1 MTFPIS
7 TPRRQRGKPKSMPPL
22 EGFVEL
28 GAIAYGRAT
37 IRDRVLRAWDDFL
50 RVADGV
56 DMAAKSRLPGWRA
69 HEICVHLGAWPE
81 YQLVNGVLAA
91 AREVLKGSPSGPPPD
106 PDDVNAGVVG
116 AHRDAGRDEV
126 MSALHLAREQA
137 AAYLEGDEPRELDE
151 VPVVSTV
158 GPLPTLTILHAQI
171 YELAVHGLDLH
182 ALGGPAPGPSLL
194 DSGLAALT
202 DAAGALAARVGIA
215 STAGI
220 GSEVGSW
227 AFHSDSHGWQIGRWG
242 NDSRNV
248 RNVSSAGSH
257 DFAGKLPVRVHAPA
271 AMLLEA
277 SAGRISPLKAV
288 LTRRLKVQGLPGL
301 LRLAPIVETVPGIPG
316 GAALRVA
323 AKGLAGAGGALGRL
337 TRH

>member
-1 MTFPIS
+1 
-7 TPRRQRGKPKSMPPL
+7 MPPL
-22 EGFVEL
+22 EGFVDL

-37 IRDRVLRAWDDFL
+37 IRERVVRAWDDFL

-81 YQLVNGVLAA
+81 HQPVNGVLAA
-91 AREVLKGSPSGPPPD
+91 AREVLRGVPAGLPPD
-106 PDDVNAGVVG
+106 PDDVNSSVITR
-116 AHRDAGRDEV
+116 HRNASRDDV
-126 MSALHLAREQA
+126 MSALHLARKQA
-137 AAYLEGDEPRELDE
+137 ADYLDGDEPHELDL

-227 AFHSDSHGWQIGRWG
+227 AFHSGSEGWQIGRWG
-242 NDSRNV
+242 EGRASPKSAR
-248 RNVSSAGSH
+248 SAGSAGSH

-288 LTRRLKVQGLPGL
+288 VTRRLKVHGLPGL
-301 LRLAPIVETVPGIPG
+301 LGLAPIVETVPGIPG

-323 AKGLAGAGGALGRL
+323 ARGLAGAGGALSRL
-337 TRH
+337 TGH

>member
-1 MTFPIS
+1 
-7 TPRRQRGKPKSMPPL
+7 
-22 EGFVEL
+22 VEF
-28 GAIAYGRAT
+28 GAIAYGRAA
-37 IRDRVLRAWDDFL
+37 IRERVVQAWDDFL

-56 DMAAKSRLPGWRA
+56 DLAARSRLPGWRA
-69 HEICVHLGAWPE
+69 HEICVHLGSWPE
-81 YQLVNGVLAA
+81 HQPVNGVLAA
-91 AREVLKGSPSGPPPD
+91 ARAVLGGSTPGDPPD
-106 PDDVNAGVVG
+106 PDDVNSSVVTT
-116 AHRDAGRDEV
+116 HRDASRAEV
-126 MSALHLAREQA
+126 MGALHRAREQA
-137 AAYLEGDEPRELDE
+137 ATYLDGDQPHELDE

-182 ALGGPAPGPSLL
+182 ALGGPAPGPNLL

-227 AFHSDSHGWQIGRWG
+227 AFRSGTNGWQIGRWG
-242 NDSRNV
+242 ES
-248 RNVSSAGSH
+248 GSERASGTGGP
-257 DFAGKLPVRVHAPA
+257 DFAGKLPVRVQAPA
-271 AMLLEA
+271 AMLLDA
-277 SAGRISPLKAV
+277 SAGRINPLKAV
-288 LTRRLKVQGLPGL
+288 VTRRLKVHGLPGL
-301 LRLAPIVETVPGIPG
+301 LGLAPIVETVPGIPG

>member
-1 MTFPIS
+1 M
-7 TPRRQRGKPKSMPPL
+7 
-22 EGFVEL
+22 EL
-28 GAIAYGRAT
+28 GAIAYGRAA
-37 IRDRVLRAWDDFL
+37 IRDRVVRAWDDFL

-56 DMAAKSRLPGWRA
+56 DMTARSRLPGWRA

-81 YQLVNGVLAA
+81 HQPVNGVLAA
-91 AREVLKGSPSGPPPD
+91 AREVLRGTPPGPPPD
-106 PDDVNAGVVG
+106 PDDVNSGVITT
-116 AHRDAGRDEV
+116 HRQASRDDV
-126 MSALHLAREQA
+126 MSALRLARKQA
-137 AAYLEGDEPRELDE
+137 ADYLEGDEPHELDQ

-194 DSGLAALT
+194 DGGLAALT

-227 AFHSDSHGWQIGRWG
+227 AFHSGSEGWRIGRWG
-242 NDSRNV
+242 EGSRQDV
-248 RNVSSAGSH
+248 GSP

-277 SAGRISPLKAV
+277 SAGRINPLKAV
-288 LTRRLKVQGLPGL
+288 VTRRLKVHGLPGL
-301 LRLAPIVETVPGIPG
+301 LGLAPIVETVPGIPG
-316 GAALRVA
+316 GPALRVA
-323 AKGLAGAGGALGRL
+323 AKGLASAGGALGRL

>member
-1 MTFPIS
+1 MEF
-7 TPRRQRGKPKSMPPL
+7 
-22 EGFVEL
+22 

-37 IRDRVLRAWDDFL
+37 IRGRVVQAWDDFL
-50 RVADGV
+50 RVAEAV
-56 DMAAKSRLPGWRA
+56 DMAAPSRLPGWRA

-81 YQLVNGVLAA
+81 HQPVNGVLAA
-91 AREVLKGSPSGPPPD
+91 ARAVLQGTPPGPPPD
-106 PDDVNAGVVG
+106 PDDVNSSVIRR
-116 AHRDAGRDEV
+116 HREATRDEV
-126 MSALHLAREQA
+126 ISALHLAREQA
-137 AAYLEGDEPRELDE
+137 ADYLEGDEARELDQ

-227 AFHSDSHGWQIGRWG
+227 AFHSSPEGWQIGRWG
-242 NDSRNV
+242 ESR
-248 RNVSSAGSH
+248 RSAASH

-271 AMLLEA
+271 ATLLEA

-288 LTRRLKVQGLPGL
+288 VTRRLKVHGLPGL
-301 LRLAPIVETVPGIPG
+301 LGLAPIVETVPGIPG
-316 GAALRVA
+316 GPALRVA
-323 AKGLAGAGGALGRL
+323 AKGLASAGGALGRL

>member
-1 MTFPIS
+1 M
-7 TPRRQRGKPKSMPPL
+7 
-22 EGFVEL
+22 EL
-28 GAIAYGRAT
+28 GAIAYGRAA
-37 IRDRVLRAWDDFL
+37 IRERVVRAWDDFL

-56 DMAAKSRLPGWRA
+56 DMAAGSRLPGWRA
-69 HEICVHLGAWPE
+69 QEICVHLGAWPE
-81 YQLVNGVLAA
+81 HQPVNGVLAA
-91 AREVLKGSPSGPPPD
+91 ARQVLEGTPPGPPPD
-106 PDDVNAGVVG
+106 PDEVNSGVVSR
-116 AHRDAGRDEV
+116 HRDATRKEV
-126 MSALHLAREQA
+126 LGALALARQQA
-137 AAYLEGDEPRELDE
+137 ADYLAGDEPHELDQ

-182 ALGGPAPGPSLL
+182 ALGGPAPRPGLL
-194 DSGLAALT
+194 DGGLAALT

-227 AFHSDSHGWQIGRWG
+227 AFHSSTDGWQIGRWG
-242 NDSRNV
+242 ENQKR
-248 RNVSSAGSH
+248 VSSGGSH

-277 SAGRISPLKAV
+277 SAGRINPLKAV
-288 LTRRLKVQGLPGL
+288 LTRRLKVHGLPGL
-301 LRLAPIVETVPGIPG
+301 LGLAPIVETVPGIPG
-316 GAALRVA
+316 GPALRVA
-323 AKGLAGAGGALGRL
+323 AKGLASAGGALGRL

>member
-1 MTFPIS
+1 
-7 TPRRQRGKPKSMPPL
+7 MPPL
-22 EGFVEL
+22 EGFVEF

-37 IRDRVLRAWDDFL
+37 IRDRVVRAWDDFL

-56 DMAAKSRLPGWRA
+56 DMSAKSRLPGWRA

-81 YQLVNGVLAA
+81 HQPVNGVLAA
-91 AREVLKGSPSGPPPD
+91 AREVLRGTPPGPAPD
-106 PDDVNAGVVG
+106 PDDVNTSVITT
-116 AHRDAGRDEV
+116 HRQASRDDV
-126 MSALHLAREQA
+126 MAALRLARQQA
-137 AAYLEGDEPRELDE
+137 ADYLEGDEPHELDQ

-182 ALGGPAPGPSLL
+182 ALGGPAPGPGLL

-202 DAAGALAARVGIA
+202 DAAGALAARVGIT

-227 AFHSDSHGWQIGRWG
+227 AFHSGRDGWQIGRWG
-242 NDSRNV
+242 EGHRGV
-248 RNVSSAGSH
+248 GSAGSH
-257 DFAGKLPVRVHAPA
+257 DFAGKLPVRVQAPA
-271 AMLLEA
+271 ATLLEA

-288 LTRRLKVQGLPGL
+288 VTRRLKVHGLPGL
-301 LRLAPIVETVPGIPG
+301 LGLAPIVETVPGIPG

-323 AKGLAGAGGALGRL
+323 ARGLAGAGGALSLL

>member
-1 MTFPIS
+1 MEF
-7 TPRRQRGKPKSMPPL
+7 
-22 EGFVEL
+22 

-37 IRDRVLRAWDDFL
+37 IRDRVVRAWDDFL
-50 RVADGV
+50 RVAGDV

-81 YQLVNGVLAA
+81 HQPVNGVLAA
-91 AREVLKGSPSGPPPD
+91 ARDVLRGTPPGPAPD
-106 PDDVNAGVVG
+106 PDDVNSSVITTHRG
-116 AHRDAGRDEV
+116 ASRDDV
-126 MSALHLAREQA
+126 MSALHLARQQA
-137 AAYLEGDEPRELDE
+137 ADYLEGDEPHELDQ

-215 STAGI
+215 SIAGI

-227 AFHSDSHGWQIGRWG
+227 AFSSDSDGWQIGRWG
-242 NDSRNV
+242 EGRRSV
-248 RNVSSAGSH
+248 GSH

-288 LTRRLKVQGLPGL
+288 VTRRLKVHGLPGL
-301 LRLAPIVETVPGIPG
+301 LGLAPIVETVPGIPG

>member
-1 MTFPIS
+1 
-7 TPRRQRGKPKSMPPL
+7 MPPL

-37 IRDRVLRAWDDFL
+37 IRDRVVRAWDDFL

-81 YQLVNGVLAA
+81 HQPVNGVLAA
-91 AREVLKGSPSGPPPD
+91 AREVLRGTPAGPPPD
-106 PDDVNAGVVG
+106 PDDVNTSVITT
-116 AHRDAGRDEV
+116 HRHASRDDV
-126 MSALHLAREQA
+126 MSALRLARQQA
-137 AAYLEGDEPRELDE
+137 AAYLEGDEPHELDQ

-158 GPLPTLTILHAQI
+158 GPLPALTILHAQI

-182 ALGGPAPGPSLL
+182 ALGGPAPGASLL

-202 DAAGALAARVGIA
+202 DAAGALAARVGIE

-227 AFHSDSHGWQIGRWG
+227 AFHSSSEGWQIGRWG
-242 NDSRNV
+242 ERRENRRS
-248 RNVSSAGSH
+248 VSSVGGGSH
-257 DFAGKLPVRVHAPA
+257 DFAGRLPVRVHAPA
-271 AMLLEA
+271 ATLLEA

-288 LTRRLKVQGLPGL
+288 VTRRLKVHGLPGL
-301 LRLAPIVETVPGIPG
+301 LCLAPIVETVPGIPG

>member
-1 MTFPIS
+1 
-7 TPRRQRGKPKSMPPL
+7 MPPP

-37 IRDRVLRAWDDFL
+37 IRDRVVRAWDDFL

-56 DMAAKSRLPGWRA
+56 DMTAKSRLPGWRA

-81 YQLVNGVLAA
+81 HQPVNGVLAA
-91 AREVLKGSPSGPPPD
+91 AREVLRGTPAGPPPD
-106 PDDVNAGVVG
+106 PDDVNAGVIG
-116 AHRDAGRDEV
+116 RHRDATRDEV

-137 AAYLEGDEPRELDE
+137 ADYLAGDEPRELDE

-202 DAAGALAARVGIA
+202 DAAGALAARVGIT

-227 AFHSDSHGWQIGRWG
+227 AFHSGNDGWQIGRWG
-242 NDSRNV
+242 EDSRKGV
-248 RNVSSAGSH
+248 GSAGTH
-257 DFAGKLPVRVHAPA
+257 DFTGKLPVRVHAPA
-271 AMLLEA
+271 ATLLEA
-277 SAGRISPLKAV
+277 SAARINPLKAV
-288 LTRRLKVQGLPGL
+288 LTRRLKVHGLPGL
-301 LRLAPIVETVPGIPG
+301 LGLAPIVETVPGIPG
-316 GAALRVA
+316 GPALRVA
-323 AKGLAGAGGALGRL
+323 AKGLASAGGALGRL

>member
-1 MTFPIS
+1 
-7 TPRRQRGKPKSMPPL
+7 MPPL
-22 EGFVEL
+22 ERFVEF

-37 IRDRVLRAWDDFL
+37 IRERVVRAWDDFL
-50 RVADGV
+50 HVAEAV
-56 DMAAKSRLPGWRA
+56 DLTAKSRLPGWRA

-81 YQLVNGVLAA
+81 HQPVNGVLAA
-91 AREVLKGSPSGPPPD
+91 AREVLLGNVPDAPPD
-106 PDDVNAGVVG
+106 PDDVNSSVIDT
-116 AHRDAGRDEV
+116 HR
-126 MSALHLAREQA
+126 SASREDVLAALRWAREQA
-137 AAYLEGDEPRELDE
+137 AEYLAGDEPHELDS

-171 YELAVHGLDLH
+171 YELAVHALDLQ
-182 ALGGPAPGPSLL
+182 ALGGPVPSRHLL
-194 DSGLAALT
+194 DGGLAALT
-202 DAAGALAARVGIA
+202 DATGALAARVGIA

-227 AFHSDSHGWQIGRWG
+227 AFRSGRDGWHIGRW
-242 NDSRNV
+242 DAKSR
-248 RNVSSAGSH
+248 

-271 AMLLEA
+271 ATLLEA
-277 SAGRISPLKAV
+277 SAARINPLKAV
-288 LTRRLKVQGLPGL
+288 VTRRLKVHGLPGL
-301 LRLAPIVETVPGIPG
+301 LGLAPIVETVPGIPG